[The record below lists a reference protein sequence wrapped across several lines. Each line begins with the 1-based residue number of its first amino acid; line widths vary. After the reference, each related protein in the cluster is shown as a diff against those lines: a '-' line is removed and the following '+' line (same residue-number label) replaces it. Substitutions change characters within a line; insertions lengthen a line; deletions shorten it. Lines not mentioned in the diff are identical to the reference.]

1 MLAGYIISGK
11 TSFFDVKILKS
22 GDISQIFSCYF
33 LEVMLYIEVGAPL
46 VIKMVKTVARSIE
59 MTPGWPAFS

>member
-46 VIKMVKTVARSIE
+46 VIKMVKTVAR
-59 MTPGWPAFS
+59 